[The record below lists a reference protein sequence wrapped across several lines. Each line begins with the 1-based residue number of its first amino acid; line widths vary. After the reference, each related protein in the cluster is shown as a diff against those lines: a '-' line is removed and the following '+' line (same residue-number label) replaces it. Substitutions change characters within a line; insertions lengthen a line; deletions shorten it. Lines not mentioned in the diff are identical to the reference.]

1 MAQGHGLSV
10 MVRAAQVTGQTRFWE
25 AAHLALG
32 PFKKDT
38 TEGGVRNRFLNKYVW
53 YEEYPFT
60 EGLYVLNGFMYSLI
74 GLYDLL
80 SAEGA
85 PPNIKLEAKEL
96 FDQGLE
102 SLKVCKMNYYHQ
114 KTKMTLSYRVSICN
128 KLRFTL
134 KRDLCQPNLI
144 RSINVRMIYDSI
156 NHLLHLIAC
165 SLFIQIFRLCCH
177 YTTMGKVQT
186 TIFNILSNQKHQIEL
201 DGTIILFIFSS

>member
-85 PPNIKLEAKEL
+85 PPDVKLEAKEL

-102 SLKVCKMNYYHQ
+102 SLKVSNIKKY
-114 KTKMTLSYRVSICN
+114 
-128 KLRFTL
+128 
-134 KRDLCQPNLI
+134 
-144 RSINVRMIYDSI
+144 
-156 NHLLHLIAC
+156 
-165 SLFIQIFRLCCH
+165 CH
-177 YTTMGKVQT
+177 
-186 TIFNILSNQKHQIEL
+186 
-201 DGTIILFIFSS
+201 

>member
-102 SLKVCKMNYYHQ
+102 SLKVSKILSL
-114 KTKMTLSYRVSICN
+114 KTMMTLSYGVSICN
-128 KLRFTL
+128 KLRLTL
-134 KRDLCQPNLI
+134 KRDLCQTNL
-144 RSINVRMIYDSI
+144 D
-156 NHLLHLIAC
+156 
-165 SLFIQIFRLCCH
+165 
-177 YTTMGKVQT
+177 
-186 TIFNILSNQKHQIEL
+186 LSMS
-201 DGTIILFIFSS
+201 T

>member
-102 SLKVCKMNYYHQ
+102 SLKVSKILSL
-114 KTKMTLSYRVSICN
+114 KTMMTLSYGVSICN

-134 KRDLCQPNLI
+134 KRDLCQTNL
-144 RSINVRMIYDSI
+144 D
-156 NHLLHLIAC
+156 
-165 SLFIQIFRLCCH
+165 
-177 YTTMGKVQT
+177 
-186 TIFNILSNQKHQIEL
+186 LSMS
-201 DGTIILFIFSS
+201 T

>member
-102 SLKVCKMNYYHQ
+102 SLKVK
-114 KTKMTLSYRVSICN
+114 
-128 KLRFTL
+128 
-134 KRDLCQPNLI
+134 
-144 RSINVRMIYDSI
+144 
-156 NHLLHLIAC
+156 
-165 SLFIQIFRLCCH
+165 
-177 YTTMGKVQT
+177 
-186 TIFNILSNQKHQIEL
+186 
-201 DGTIILFIFSS
+201 